1 VPGPVSTSSEVHRR
15 SSRWFLVWVA
25 VGLVATLG
33 ILVFGSPAVLLIG
46 GVSVLLARRPA
57 VRHAAFGASTGA
69 GLVLLFVA
77 YQNRQG
83 PGSTCWRTAT
93 ATGCDQHLNPWPWL
107 VAGIA
112 LVAAGLIGQVVKG
125 RSGRQS

>member
-1 VPGPVSTSSEVHRR
+1 MPVPVSTSSEVHRR

-25 VGLVATLG
+25 VGFVATLG
-33 ILVFGSPAVLLIG
+33 ILVFGSPAVLLVG

-57 VRHAAFGASTGA
+57 VRDAAFGAPTGA

-112 LVAAGLIGQVVKG
+112 LASASLIGQVVKG

>member
-15 SSRWFLVWVA
+15 SSGWFFVWVA
-25 VGLVATLG
+25 VGFVATLG
-33 ILVFGSPAVLLIG
+33 ILVFGSPGVVLVG

-57 VRHAAFGASTGA
+57 VRRAAFGASTGA

-83 PGSTCWRTAT
+83 PGSACWRTAA

-107 VAGIA
+107 VAGMA
-112 LVAAGLIGQVVKG
+112 LVAAGLIGQVVRG